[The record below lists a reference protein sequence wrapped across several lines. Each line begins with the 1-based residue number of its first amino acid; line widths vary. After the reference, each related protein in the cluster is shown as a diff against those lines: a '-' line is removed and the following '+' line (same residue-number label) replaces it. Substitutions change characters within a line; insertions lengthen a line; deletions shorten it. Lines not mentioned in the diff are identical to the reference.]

1 MLLHPLPP
9 DSGCN
14 PTEPR
19 SEGSKPVRPRRAL
32 LPLPPL
38 LRGTTHPFPEHG
50 APSGEAGPRFAW
62 ISRQE
67 SPSLHQDP
75 GPEGEQVLPLSAASL
90 WPRHS
95 ARVAPASPSHRQG
108 VAIAAPQEVVEE
120 EERGD
125 VPSQPSTLGSMEG
138 EPGLSTGGAPPLGP
152 QGAWAITPLNFY
164 PLPNRQTP
172 GGGSMAAMLIP
183 ETSRV
188 VCERNRDPDRT
199 ITPAGGLIL

>member
-1 MLLHPLPP
+1 MHLHPLPP
-9 DSGCN
+9 DPGCN
-14 PTEPR
+14 PTDTR
-19 SEGSKPVRPRRAL
+19 LEGSTPVRPRRAL

-38 LRGTTHPFPEHG
+38 VRATPHHG
-50 APSGEAGPRFAW
+50 APSGEAAPRSAW

-67 SPSLHQDP
+67 SPPPHQDP
-75 GPEGEQVLPLSAASL
+75 GPEGEQVLPVSAASL

-152 QGAWAITPLNFY
+152 QGALALIPLTHN
-164 PLPNRQTP
+164 PLPHRQTP
-172 GGGSMAAMLIP
+172 WGG
-183 ETSRV
+183 V
-188 VCERNRDPDRT
+188 H
-199 ITPAGGLIL
+199 GGHASSFSLLSLQVLEGP